1 MKGSCLLKHLQEWP
15 ASGRGV
21 LITSFGCSYSQ
32 VGRVRLSLYKLNT
45 GTLIYSQAEGQD
57 PLRQAIMYDYN
68 NKSHEKQVKETVS
81 NMKSEMSSLQHFV
94 WLKEIQTFHTL
105 D

>member
-1 MKGSCLLKHLQEWP
+1 MINTVKGFSIVDEAKVDVFLE
-15 ASGRGV
+15 
-21 LITSFGCSYSQ
+21 
-32 VGRVRLSLYKLNT
+32 SLAFSMIQQMLA
-45 GTLIYSQAEGQD
+45 IC